1 MRFDLKAAIVA
12 TCAMGLAGEGRSQ
25 DNAGVA
31 FPVIAGQGELI
42 TATASLST
50 QANNLNQNQWVRL
63 TDDGS
68 IRGSVTLLV
77 GTDHVRQAKVRV
89 ALVHD
94 GRVVREVV
102 TDSEGDFMIEKADA
116 GMYSLVAEG
125 ENQIAVCALTVL
137 TAVDGRHLPE
147 RAHIRSVSPASPRI
161 AELIRGNTMPTWTL
175 GGLHSQDPIAAI
187 RKFED
192 TCEVEIDAQGGIS
205 GTLSR
210 SNASVDLSS
219 TAVYL
224 VRDGREVARTRAA
237 SNGSYRFDR
246 VAAGSYG
253 LVASGPEGIAAV
265 GFCAVGSDLV
275 RTVRSKQRLVAQQ
288 GAPLQGAQ
296 GGATIPAPAT
306 TSQHLNVE
314 LAEPNCYI
322 PSEIIPVEE
331 CVTEAAAA
339 CPTMGGC
346 CGGGFGG
353 GGGGGSGS
361 GVGGWGTLAA
371 LGALG
376 AIGIIQALD
385 DDDQAPIVSPQ

>member
-1 MRFDLKAAIVA
+1 MRFDFKAAIVA
-12 TCAMGLAGEGRSQ
+12 ACAMGFAGEVRSQ
-25 DNAGVA
+25 DSSGLDLPAA
-31 FPVIAGQGELI
+31 AGQGELVR
-42 TATASLST
+42 ATASLST

-68 IRGSVTLLV
+68 IRGSVTLMV

-89 ALVHD
+89 ALVQD
-94 GRVVREVV
+94 GRVVRDVI
-102 TDSEGDFMIEKADA
+102 TDSEGDFMIEKAES

-125 ENQIAVCALTVL
+125 ENQVAVCALTVL
-137 TAVDGRHLPE
+137 TAVEGRHLPE

-161 AELIRGNTMPTWTL
+161 AELIRGNTMPSWTV

-219 TAVYL
+219 TVVYL
-224 VRDGREVARTRAA
+224 VRDGREVARTRAM

-246 VAAGSYG
+246 ISAGGYG

-265 GFCAVGSDLV
+265 GFCAVGSDIV
-275 RTVRSKQRLVAQQ
+275 STARNKQRLVSQQ
-288 GAPLQGAQ
+288 GPQ

-322 PSEIIPVEE
+322 PTEIIPAEE

-353 GGGGGSGS
+353 GGGGGTGA

-385 DDDQAPIVSPQ
+385 DDDQAPIISPQ